1 MLLSVNLQGLEQLT
15 EYPDRE
21 IVIAERL
28 EFALSQLYENAR
40 MVQSQDLDLI
50 YRQLSFVREE
60 KNRIRGRRTLLIGA
74 HETLTNARFSFDVK
88 LAEAKKEL
96 RD

>member
-1 MLLSVNLQGLEQLT
+1 MLLSVNLQGLEELT

-28 EFALSQLYENAR
+28 EFALTQINEDAR
-40 MVQSQDLDLI
+40 VGQSKDLDLI

-60 KNRIRGRRTLLIGA
+60 IQRIRGRRTLLIGA
-74 HETLTNARFSFDVK
+74 HETLTNARVSFDEK
-88 LAEAKKEL
+88 LAEAKQEL